1 MTLTQL
7 GYTTEHAGEIEH
19 ILTMVSVTE
28 IKIYGSYGEAE
39 GDLSAVW
46 CYPNGEN
53 KDEKRI
59 VLVTECGVVCF
70 INIANRDDEY
80 LYDADAG
87 GFVKSYTY
95 VYFPEIDV
103 SSEAQTILQMMAE
116 DVARDLVNYPLTVE
130 FDLWKWQYS
139 RRDREY
145 IVQGGFT
152 CTNALGVTS
161 EHTIKLVCEASEDY
175 ARISV
180 TTIYLDG
187 KNVAPKN

>member
-1 MTLTQL
+1 M
-7 GYTTEHAGEIEH
+7 
-19 ILTMVSVTE
+19 
-28 IKIYGSYGEAE
+28 
-39 GDLSAVW
+39 
-46 CYPNGEN
+46 
-53 KDEKRI
+53 
-59 VLVTECGVVCF
+59 
-70 INIANRDDEY
+70 
-80 LYDADAG
+80 
-87 GFVKSYTY
+87 
-95 VYFPEIDV
+95 
-103 SSEAQTILQMMAE
+103 SSEAQIILQMMAE

-145 IVQGGFT
+145 IVQEGFT
-152 CTNALGVTS
+152 CTNALGIPF